1 MTPEAIEDTTS
12 KPTALRGGE
21 PSAPLLEIRNL
32 SISYRLA
39 QSTVL
44 AADDVSFSVGR
55 GEILGIVGE
64 SGSGKTTVIRS
75 IIRLLREPP
84 AEVSSGEIWF
94 DGRDLLRLGR
104 ADMRALRGARISLI
118 FQDPFASLNPCLHV
132 GKQIA
137 ESLRYRGRM
146 SRSEARDRVVEVMT
160 LVGIPDARRRL
171 SAYPAELSGGLRQR
185 VGIASALT
193 LSPDLVLAD
202 EPTTALDVTIQKQIL
217 ILLRKL
223 RDELGMSFVI
233 VTHDLGVVAQ
243 TCDRVIVMY
252 AGRVVEVGPADQ
264 ILRAPAHPYTKALIA
279 AIPRGVGRDARIPA
293 IPGAPPSL
301 AERPEGCAF
310 APRCALA
317 QDACSRS
324 VPPLAL
330 HSPERWSACL
340 RHAELD

>member
-1 MTPEAIEDTTS
+1 VTS
-12 KPTALRGGE
+12 A
-21 PSAPLLEIRNL
+21 LLEIRNL
-32 SISYRLA
+32 SIGYRRA
-39 QSTVL
+39 QSTVR

-55 GEILGIVGE
+55 GEILGVVGE
-64 SGSGKTTVIRS
+64 SGSGKTTVVRS

-84 AEVSSGEIWF
+84 AEVSGGEIWF
-94 DGRDLLRLGR
+94 DGRDLLRLR
-104 ADMRALRGARISLI
+104 PAEMRALRGARISLV
-118 FQDPFASLNPCLHV
+118 FQDPFASLNPCLQV

-137 ESLRYRGRM
+137 ESLRHRGRL
-146 SRSEARDRVVEVMT
+146 SRSEVRDRVLEVMT

-185 VGIASALT
+185 IGIASALA

-252 AGRVVEVGPADQ
+252 AGRVVEEGPADEL
-264 ILRAPAHPYTKALIA
+264 LRSPAHPYTKALIA
-279 AIPRGVGRDARIPA
+279 AIPRGVGRDARLAA

-301 AERPEGCAF
+301 AERPRGCAF
-310 APRCALA
+310 APRCALV
-317 QDACSRS
+317 QERCTSV
-324 VPPLAL
+324 VPPLEL
-330 HSPERWSACL
+330 HAPGRWSACL
-340 RHAELD
+340 RHDELG